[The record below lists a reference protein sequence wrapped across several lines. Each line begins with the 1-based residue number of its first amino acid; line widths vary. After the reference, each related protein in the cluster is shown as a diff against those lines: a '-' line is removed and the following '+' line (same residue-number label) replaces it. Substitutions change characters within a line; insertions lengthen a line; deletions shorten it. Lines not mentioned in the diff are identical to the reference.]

1 MTPGGCRSYR
11 EWAACWALII
21 LMRGARFPAVMYD
34 KAAAL
39 KAQGQE
45 DEADDLFGQII
56 EAYPDTDYA
65 VMSREQRGY

>member
-1 MTPGGCRSYR
+1 MKLTLPQKDLADAVLNIQRAVSSKSTVP
-11 EWAACWALII
+11 ALEGI
-21 LMRGARFPAVMYD
+21 L
-34 KAAAL
+34 L

-56 EAYPDTDYA
+56 DAYPDTDYA